1 MRKELIYRPAT
12 ITENSIVFQGLLSF
26 IYPDKIP
33 TVFPTLHALVPVLDA
48 AYKYEMKGVMGAL
61 STQLISRTSGEG
73 KIGSG
78 LMQQNPVW
86 VYAKAKHL
94 GLDEVAS
101 VAAKATL
108 NIDITIQP
116 RDNPDI
122 ANMPASWL
130 WDLLALRPK
139 QNRSRRVE

>member
-1 MRKELIYRPAT
+1 M
-12 ITENSIVFQGLLSF
+12 TENSVVFRDLLSF

-61 STQLISRTSGEG
+61 STQLISTGC
-73 KIGSG
+73 G
-78 LMQQNPVW
+78 LMQQSPLW

-101 VAAKATL
+101 AAANATL
-108 NIDITIQP
+108 DIDITIQP

-130 WDLLALRPK
+130 WDLLALRRKREEAVKPYPFK
-139 QNRSRRVE
+139 LRR